1 MIAAFE
7 TARGP
12 LWISGSTDTVDGI
25 SWNPLDGMKHHGEL
39 DWMLKALDSY
49 FLGKISR
56 FPGGL
61 LFMGIGTL
69 WVRTPQISRPFVS
82 SQQILSAIE
91 QIPYGT
97 TKTYSDVAS
106 TAGKPGAARAVGAV
120 CRSNPI
126 PILIP
131 CHRVVGQ
138 RSLGGYTPGIH
149 LKEFLL
155 KHEGSLEYTQN
166 DTANKT

>member
-7 TARGP
+7 TACGP
-12 LWISGSTDTVDGI
+12 LWISGSTDIIDGV
-25 SWNPLDGMKHHGEL
+25 SWNSLDGMRHHGEL
-39 DWMLKALDSY
+39 DWMLKALESY
-49 FLGKISR
+49 FMGKLSR

-69 WVRTPQISRPFVS
+69 WVRMPRISHPFVG
-82 SQQILSAIE
+82 SQKILQAIE
-91 QIPYGT
+91 QIPFGT
-97 TKTYSDVAS
+97 TMTYSDVAS
-106 TAGKPGAARAVGAV
+106 SAGKPGAARAVGAV

-131 CHRVVGQ
+131 CHRVVGKS
-138 RSLGGYTPGIH
+138 SLGGYTPGIH

-155 KHEGSLEYTQN
+155 TQEGCLE
-166 DTANKT
+166 